1 MKNKKE
7 DVRGIDEMERKKFR
21 IKIVATVVILTL
33 VNVFVIVSY
42 YSYSNEK
49 LMDDILSE
57 DVELEEIENLSV
69 EERNFMQGR
78 VVAELEDEFGDRL
91 FVFTFG
97 FIMISFFVVIF
108 LVSFFRKR
116 AEGNIISFELGKL
129 RGKARTEKRDRRIG
143 SGDIKLFGDFKKNG
157 K

>member
-78 VVAELEDEFGDRL
+78 VVAELKDKFGDRL

-97 FIMISFFVVIF
+97 FILISLLVVLF
-108 LVSFFRKR
+108 LVGFFKKK
-116 AEGNIISFELGKL
+116 AEENIVSFELGKL